1 MSRLLWLV
9 ASYVA
14 GLGTALWL
22 RRRVRR
28 TVERC
33 MPGRVRQQAAE
44 RSRAVVSRA
53 RQSARSKARTMA
65 VCARRAVEDVKEAV
79 AEGRSVMRSVESE
92 LSK

>member
-28 TVERC
+28 AVERC
-33 MPGRVRQQAAE
+33 MPGRVRQRVTE
-44 RSRAVVSRA
+44 RSRAVACNARRSVQSRA
-53 RQSARSKARTMA
+53 RRMVVGTRQVAQDMR
-65 VCARRAVEDVKEAV
+65 EAV
-79 AEGRSVMRSVESE
+79 AEGRSAMWSVESE